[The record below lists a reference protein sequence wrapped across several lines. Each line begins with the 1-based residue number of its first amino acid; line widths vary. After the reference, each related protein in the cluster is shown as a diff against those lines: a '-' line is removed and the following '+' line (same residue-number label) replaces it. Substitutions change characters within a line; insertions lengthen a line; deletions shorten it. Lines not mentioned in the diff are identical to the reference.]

1 MQGGWPKLAASW
13 MRQSTPAAGPSVSI
27 GKAETGP
34 VIENY
39 GPVYA
44 VPDGSYNLDAAT
56 HYKVL
61 FDISKSGEFAM
72 AFNPSMDSAARF
84 LNMHARN
91 GIDMENIELALVV
104 HGEAARDVLTDE
116 AYRDRFGVVNP
127 NSRMVEQFR
136 NVGVRIYLCGQSAM
150 HKGFT
155 MSELNPAV
163 TMAVSA
169 MTAHVRLQAEGFR
182 LMPF

>member
-1 MQGGWPKLAASW
+1 
-13 MRQSTPAAGPSVSI
+13 
-27 GKAETGP
+27 
-34 VIENY
+34 
-39 GPVYA
+39 
-44 VPDGSYNLDAAT
+44 
-56 HYKVL
+56 
-61 FDISKSGEFAM
+61 M
-72 AFNPSMDSAARF
+72 AFNPSMESAARF

-127 NSRMVEQFR
+127 NTRMVEQFR

-182 LMPF
+182 LMAF